1 MGEGCSIRGGEGRM
15 LVPIPDLGKGAVSPR
30 GPTFPYNILIPL

>member
-30 GPTFPYNILIPL
+30 GPTFPYNIPIRL